1 VACVVSR
8 LVLQGK
14 FALHDVQDTEAF
26 CARIIQRSGVELR
39 YSEHEELL
47 AYLIETAWE
56 LSLEYRPGIIRKGF
70 STWVGITL
78 SRRITDWQRSGGR
91 TKWTFHDRIYER
103 TLPQFVP
110 LDDRQ
115 DEPDTLSSV
124 DVGRDS
130 ESPLEWIVRERDSEG
145 VGRDDTLGE
154 GSARVAA

>member
-1 VACVVSR
+1 
-8 LVLQGK
+8 VLQGK
-14 FALHDVQDTEAF
+14 LALHEIEDVEAY
-26 CARIIQRSGVELR
+26 CACILQRSALEL
-39 YSEHEELL
+39 SQQEQEDAL
-47 AYLIETAWE
+47 AYLIATTWE
-56 LSLEYRPGIIRKGF
+56 LSLRYRPGIIHKGF
-70 STWVGITL
+70 STWAGITL
-78 SRRITDWQRSGGR
+78 RQRISDWHRQSGGR

-145 VGRDDTLGE
+145 TGRVDTLGQD
-154 GSARVAA
+154 SARVAA